1 MFLKSHFI
9 MCNFIHVKNSH
20 NKIKCTGTPQLAGFL
35 WKNEMDYWIMEQT
48 YFMNMEYISTF
59 IAGTEKRFSVHHYT
73 QDDSATSHLIRIYE
87 HNLTV
92 VNAINL
98 WQEKFFFLVVTWQN
112 DLQTGKRLA
121 FLLSIEKHCCKT
133 YNLKCTVIWN

>member
-1 MFLKSHFI
+1 
-9 MCNFIHVKNSH
+9 
-20 NKIKCTGTPQLAGFL
+20 
-35 WKNEMDYWIMEQT
+35 MEQT

-59 IAGTEKRFSVHHYT
+59 IPGTEKRFSVHHYT

-98 WQEKFFFLVVTWQN
+98 
-112 DLQTGKRLA
+112 
-121 FLLSIEKHCCKT
+121 
-133 YNLKCTVIWN
+133 